1 MRLEVIQV
9 TNWTNQQNDAIYK
22 RDANILVSA
31 AAGSGKTAVLTERIV
46 ELLEQQK
53 IDINQLLVFTFS
65 RMAANEMKERVYKKI
80 IERLKK
86 KGYEDFYRRQL
97 IKINQASITTIHSF
111 CNEVVKSHFFML
123 GLDPDYRIGEDND
136 FNSIKETILD
146 EIFEI
151 HYAKEDKDFEDL
163 VEVYSDQ
170 RGDRKLRDLVFSIH
184 RKTQAYPDVDE
195 WTKDMLVKYSD
206 EKYWNE
212 YLKEH
217 MISEMEKCLRAS
229 EKLWDIVENE
239 TESDKYREF
248 FSKEINNIKENYF
261 VLNKD
266 ISEFQISFDR
276 LPADK
281 SIDKETKERIKK
293 IRDFYKGILNE
304 IYKTYF
310 VERDLMQHKDEFL
323 LQFNRVEKLIEMIKE
338 FDVRLLEH
346 KKENNILEFSDLEHF
361 ALQILKDPVVS
372 KTYQDQFAYIFVDE
386 YQDSNYI
393 QEAIIQRIKG
403 RENLFMVGDLKQS
416 IYKFRLAEPSIFL
429 NKYKVFSK
437 NENPINHKIDLNMN
451 FRSRGNILAFINYVF
466 EGFMTEKFGGME
478 YNDQAKLYLGKTN
491 FGNADSQVEINLVN
505 YTAGKLSKEA
515 LEIYEI
521 GKRIKMLV
529 NEGNVNYKDIVI
541 LMRSPSSY
549 IEELSRIFEKLNLPL
564 FIESTDEYIDTLE
577 VDLILNYLKVVDNPR
592 QDIPMLSLLRSPIY
606 DFSDEELYQIR
617 KECNHD
623 YYHECLFDYQIE
635 DEVKEKIDKF
645 LNDVNKLREFSRFLT
660 IDNLIW
666 TIFTQYNF
674 QEFFV
679 ALAKGDRRSANIR
692 KLMDIASEFQI
703 KDIVGLSDFNHYMNY
718 LKEKEAKFSSAKI
731 ISDQSDVVRLM
742 SIHKSKGLEF
752 PVVILAGTGKK
763 FNKMDSFGDVIIHN
777 KFGIIPKYFD
787 RENRIKRSTFHR
799 DIVSNKIKTESSE
812 EELRILYVALTR
824 AVDKLI
830 VFGGVSSKNFE
841 DTLNNWQQQINFA
854 GLENNDRFIDWIM
867 FNIYNQKI
875 ADKPLF
881 EIRTIMANSKDY
893 EIGEVNLSDLSKEKF
908 IEYLNEEIFEYNI
921 DIELPSEHH
930 IVTDNIQSKITV
942 TDIAHNRLN
951 PIEEIETAKP
961 ELHFSDRKTDDAAKT
976 GIELHKIMQMLKL
989 NDLIGYP
996 EFEVQIQEM
1005 ISRRIISDDI
1015 QDRYDL
1021 RKVYNFFETDIGKR
1035 LLNSSNIKREEAFVL
1050 SKKIETIDGMMGEGD
1065 ILIQGII
1072 DCYFEEDNHIVL
1084 IDFKSDFVTEENYT
1098 KSLKQYSVQLDY
1110 YALAIESLVG
1120 KKVKEKYIH
1129 FFSIN
1134 KNVKIS

>member
-1 MRLEVIQV
+1 M
-9 TNWTNQQNDAIYK
+9 TNWTDQQSDAIYK

-80 IERLKK
+80 IGRLKK

-97 IKINQASITTIHSF
+97 IKINQANITTIHSF
-111 CNEVVKSHFFML
+111 CNDVVKSHFFML
-123 GLDPDYRIGEDND
+123 GLDPDFRIGEDND

-151 HYAKEDKDFEDL
+151 YYADEDKDFEDL
-163 VEVYSDQ
+163 IEVYSNQ

-195 WTKDMLVKYSD
+195 WIKDVLVKYSD

-217 MISEMEKCLRAS
+217 MISEMEKSLRAS

-248 FSKEINNIKENYF
+248 FSKEIENIKENYF
-261 VLNKD
+261 ALIEDINK
-266 ISEFQISFDR
+266 FQIYFGR

-293 IRDFYKGILNE
+293 IRDFYKGIING

-310 VERDLMQHKDEFL
+310 VERDLMQHRDEFM
-323 LQFNRVEKLIEMIKE
+323 LQLNRVEKLIEMIKE
-338 FDVRLLEH
+338 FDGRLLEH

-361 ALQILKDPVVS
+361 ALQILKDPAVG
-372 KTYQDQFAYIFVDE
+372 KAYQEQFAYIFVDE

-403 RENLFMVGDLKQS
+403 RDNLFMVGDLKQS

-429 NKYKVFSK
+429 NKYKAFSK
-437 NENPINHKIDLNMN
+437 NKNPMNHKIDLNMN
-451 FRSRGNILAFINYVF
+451 FRSRGNVLTFINYIF
-466 EGFMTEKFGGME
+466 EGFMTEKFGGMD
-478 YNDQAKLYLGKTN
+478 YNDQAKLYLGKNN
-491 FGNADSQVEINLVN
+491 FENEDSHVEINLVN

-521 GKRIKMLV
+521 GKRIKRLV
-529 NEGNVNYKDIVI
+529 NEDDVNYKDIVI

-549 IEELSRIFEKLNLPL
+549 IEEFSRIFEKLNLPL
-564 FIESTDEYIDTLE
+564 FIGSTDEYIDTLE

-617 KECNHD
+617 KECSCD
-623 YYHECLFDYQIE
+623 YYHECLFEYQIE

-645 LNDVNKLREFSRFLT
+645 LSDVNKLREFSRFLT

-666 TIFTQYNF
+666 TIFIQYNF

-679 ALAKGDRRSANIR
+679 ALPKGDRRSANIR

-787 RENRIKRSTFHR
+787 KENRIKRSTFHR

-824 AVDKLI
+824 AVDRLI

-841 DTLNNWQQQINFA
+841 DTLNNWREQINFA

-867 FNIYNQKI
+867 FNIYNQKVY
-875 ADKPLF
+875 DKPLF
-881 EIRTIMANSKDY
+881 EINTILANSEDY
-893 EIGEVNLSDLSKEKF
+893 EIGEVNISDLSKEEF
-908 IEYLNEEIFEYNI
+908 VEYLNKEVFEYNL
-921 DIELPSEHH
+921 DIELPREHH
-930 IVTDNIQSKITV
+930 VFTDNIQSKITV

-951 PIEEIETAKP
+951 PTKEVETVKA
-961 ELHFSDRKTDDAAKT
+961 ELHFSDKKTDDAAKT
-976 GIELHKIMQMLKL
+976 GIEIHKIMQMLKL
-989 NDLIGYP
+989 KELSSYDD
-996 EFEVQIQEM
+996 FKIQVHEM
-1005 ISRRIISDDI
+1005 IDRKIISKNI
-1015 QDRYDL
+1015 QDSYDIK
-1021 RKVYNFFETDIGKR
+1021 KVYMFFETDVGKR
-1035 LLNSSNIKREEAFVL
+1035 LLNSSNVKREEEFVL
-1050 SKKIETIDGMMGEGD
+1050 SKKSETIDGMTGEGD

-1072 DCYFEEDNHIVL
+1072 DCYFEEDDHIVL

-1129 FFSIN
+1129 FFNIN